1 MTASRI
7 IEEIVA
13 LPPAERAAVV
23 RFARTIDTSGQLS
36 PRELDDLASRL
47 VATAEVGEISVLR
60 DSIERGF
67 YGPKGNACQSVHGY
81 SVP

>member
-1 MTASRI
+1 
-7 IEEIVA
+7 
-13 LPPAERAAVV
+13 VV

-47 VATAEVGEISVLR
+47 VATADGAEAAVLR

-67 YGPKGNACQSVHGY
+67 YGPKGNA
-81 SVP
+81 